1 MLIREV
7 VETIDIKKGNDR
19 HHGNRDGNYKNYNN
33 NRQNGYR
40 NDRGDNNDGFKK
52 GTMRGGHHH
61 AQREEEQGS
70 WLKEDNEEKLKLKQ
84 RAAEFRQKIKVDK
97 KED

>member
-1 MLIREV
+1 
-7 VETIDIKKGNDR
+7 
-19 HHGNRDGNYKNYNN
+19 
-33 NRQNGYR
+33 
-40 NDRGDNNDGFKK
+40 
-52 GTMRGGHHH
+52 MRGGHQHG
-61 AQREEEQGS
+61 QREEEQSS